1 MRLAEAFQ
9 TTTGTTAGSTHR
21 TGPRLVNNQD
31 AVTSVMTP
39 HLRLGTVSDGCGSQ
53 PHSGYGSQFMVNVLP
68 KLIIARYRP
77 GMTLDQAWFDALYR
91 ALVKFTARKV
101 KTEFLDPIQ
110 ALNTH
115 MMATVGGV
123 IETPATGETDDTPA
137 TEGMTHF
144 YGAGDFVVCTNN
156 EVTKWKPEEGNK
168 PLYPVLSLAFPGDP
182 RFKFR
187 VISVPTANLTHY
199 LFGTDG
205 VEKLLE
211 VCADDGECIPGS
223 DDPVGPINQIW
234 TTDKFYTGDQH
245 PRHPTTGPEEV
256 DAWLNRLAQNWRLQG
271 PAQHGGLLDDDTTFY
286 AARRL
291 KETVTT

>member
-21 TGPRLVNNQD
+21 TGRNLVNNQD
-31 AVTSVMTP
+31 GVSAVETD

-101 KTEFLDPIQ
+101 KTEFLDPIE
-110 ALNTH
+110 ALSTH
-115 MMATVGGV
+115 MMATAGGV
-123 IETPATGETDDTPA
+123 IETPETTY
-137 TEGMTHF
+137 F
-144 YGAGDFVVCTNN
+144 YGAGDFVIYIDGKVI
-156 EVTKWKPEEGNK
+156 KWKPEEGNK
-168 PLYPVLSLAFPGDP
+168 PLYPALSLAFKDDP
-182 RFKFR
+182 RFAFR
-187 VISVPTANLTHY
+187 VISVPTEDLTHY

-205 VEKLLE
+205 AEKLLE
-211 VCADDGECIPGS
+211 VCADDEECIPGT

-234 TTDKFYTGDQH
+234 TTDKFYVGDQH
-245 PRHPTTGPEEV
+245 PKHPTTGPEEV
-256 DAWLNRLAQNWRLQG
+256 GAWLNRLAQNWRLQG